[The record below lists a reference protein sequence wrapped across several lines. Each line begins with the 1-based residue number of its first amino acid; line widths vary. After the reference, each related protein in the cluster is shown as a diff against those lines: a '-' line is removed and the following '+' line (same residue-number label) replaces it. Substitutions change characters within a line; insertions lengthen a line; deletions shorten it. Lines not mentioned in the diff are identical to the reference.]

1 MSVFWKS
8 LLPISWEDIGKDQCG
23 ALHKIYLEVT

>member
-8 LLPISWEDIGKDQCG
+8 LLPISWEGIGKGKCE